1 MGNKTHQ
8 EIYSSYYR
16 RAQRILA
23 KQIGRNRFNRLFELR
38 HQADVPAALRTEK
51 YGKMSLLKRLTSEAD
66 KLAEVKNER

>member
-8 EIYSSYYR
+8 EI
-16 RAQRILA
+16 LA
-23 KQIGRNRFNRLFELR
+23 KKNRFNRLFAQR

-51 YGKMSLLKRLTSEAD
+51 YSKLALLKRLTSEAD